1 MASAKVTGEGAG
13 RLVAVTVRAGGGP
26 WTEALLPDQA
36 RRLATELLSAAYRAD
51 RPEPASEWP

>member
-13 RLVAVTVRAGGGP
+13 RLVAVTVHEGGKP
-26 WTEALLPDQA
+26 TTEALLPDQA
-36 RRLATELLSAAYRAD
+36 RRLATQLPTAAGRAD